1 MLRGPDYVRGVA
13 RLPREGQMSVDIAHV
28 AGQGAVWIV
37 EAKETWNWQ
46 ALGQALGHA
55 SRGRGDGSRLA
66 RRRRNVPPLVRTGD
80 GLAAGRASREREQK
94 AGRMIE
100 ADTYVARPRCPP
112 GRSASGGTETY
123 IQEPSLPYFG
133 TPKYRERHL
142 PREGG
147 YR

>member
-1 MLRGPDYVRGVA
+1 
-13 RLPREGQMSVDIAHV
+13 MSQFAAEPSLDL
-28 AGQGAVWIV
+28 QGNPYF
-37 EAKETWNWQ
+37 T
-46 ALGQALGHA
+46 H
-55 SRGRGDGSRLA
+55 RFC
-66 RRRRNVPPLVRTGD
+66 
-80 GLAAGRASREREQK
+80 K

-112 GRSASGGTETY
+112 GRSASGWTETY